1 MPQVEFWIRSL
12 TARGSVT
19 TRGVFEIVSDRL
31 CCLVTAPDKSPT
43 GSSTNLPMANSTGKS
58 KINNK
63 HKAIGVVVTVLG
75 LMLFAY
81 FVEKAGP
88 AEIFNNIRR
97 LGFGFLIIFA
107 LGGLRQGVHAICWV
121 KSCEPPHRLR
131 FMDAFKA
138 RLMGESLNMLPLGS
152 ILSEPSKAL
161 FVRDNIP
168 MTARISALAIENV
181 FYALSVAL
189 FISAGAVALLLS
201 FPLPKSLRYM
211 SIGALIAF
219 VVIVPIGALV
229 IRKQLRFISGAMA
242 FAAKRGVAPKKI
254 SDALPRLRLI
264 EDRIYGFYERN
275 HTRFFLI
282 LAIEMLFH
290 IAGVIEGYIT
300 LSFISV
306 VAPTLL
312 TAFILESVNR
322 LINVVFKIVP
332 LRTGVDEGGTAML
345 AKILGFTTTTGVTL
359 AIVRKGRDICWA
371 AIGFALMIHR
381 GVSLRTAA
389 RESEDIAE
397 DLTAADD
404 ALATASAG
412 EPG

>member
-1 MPQVEFWIRSL
+1 MQ
-12 TARGSVT
+12 TAESATDIWVASI
-19 TRGVFEIVSDRL
+19 FL
-31 CCLVTAPDKSPT
+31 
-43 GSSTNLPMANSTGKS
+43 MAQKAGKS
-58 KINNK
+58 KINKK

-88 AEIFNNIRR
+88 AEIFNSIRR

-107 LGGLRQGVHAICWV
+107 LGGVRQAVHAVCWV
-121 KSCEPPHRLR
+121 KACEPPYRLR

-152 ILSEPSKAL
+152 VVSEPSKAL
-161 FVRDNIP
+161 FIRDSIP

-189 FISAGAVALLLS
+189 FISAGAAALLLS
-201 FPLPKSLRYM
+201 FPLPRPLRYA
-211 SIGALIAF
+211 SIGALVAV
-219 VVIVPIGALV
+219 VVIVPAGALV
-229 IRKQLRFISGAMA
+229 IRRQLRFISGALA
-242 FAAKRGVAPKKI
+242 FAGNRGIARKKI
-254 SDALPRLRLI
+254 ADALPRLRTI

-275 HTRFFLI
+275 HARFFLI
-282 LAIEMLFH
+282 LAIEMCFH
-290 IAGVIEGYIT
+290 VSGVIEGYIT
-300 LSFISV
+300 LSFISA

-322 LINVVFKIVP
+322 LINVVFKIIP
-332 LRTGVDEGGTAML
+332 LRAGVDEGGTATL
-345 AKILGFTTTTGVTL
+345 AKVLGFSTTTGVTL

-371 AIGFALMIHR
+371 AVGFMLIVHR
-381 GVSLRTAA
+381 GISLRAAA
-389 RESEDIAE
+389 RESEG
-397 DLTAADD
+397 LTENLGAADD

-412 EPG
+412 KSV